1 MTVPWRT
8 PNAPTPAL
16 ACGMSNSLPRWVG
29 VCALLVVTAACA
41 EKEADDGF
49 LRGSGLQIRE
59 LPVAAK
65 VAIYDAAVKTAF
77 DVGPELT
84 LLLDPRLLPR
94 TKGLGPGAPVPKNV
108 VDALRERGIIKG
120 TCQAPE
126 ETSKEAARC
135 DVANPGYIVRFSDVF
150 RMAGDSVQVHV
161 AVERYNTATSANAEV
176 MRFEKAYQV
185 VGSGES
191 WRVVRQGRVS
201 LGTGREKAPGI

>member
-8 PNAPTPAL
+8 PGAATPAL
-16 ACGMSNSLPRWVG
+16 ACGMSNSFPRWVA
-29 VCALLVVTAACA
+29 VCVLLVVMAGCA
-41 EKEADDGF
+41 EQNADDGF

-59 LPVAAK
+59 LPVPAR
-65 VAIYDAAVKTAF
+65 VAIYDTAVKTAF
-77 DVGPELT
+77 DVGPGLT

-94 TKGLGPGAPVPKNV
+94 TKGLGPGAPVPKDV
-108 VDALRERGIIKG
+108 ADALQRRGIVQG

-126 ETSKEAARC
+126 EGSKEAARC

-150 RMAGDSVQVHV
+150 RMAGDSVQVHI
-161 AVERYNTATSANAEV
+161 AVERYNTSTSAKAEV

>member
-8 PNAPTPAL
+8 PDAPPRAL
-16 ACGMSNSLPRWVG
+16 AFGMSNLLARWTAVG
-29 VCALLVVTAACA
+29 ALLVVAMGCV
-41 EKEADDGF
+41 EKEPDDGF
-49 LRGSGLQIRE
+49 LRGAGLQVRK
-59 LPVAAK
+59 LPVPAT

-77 DVGPELT
+77 DVGPELI
-84 LLLDPRLLPR
+84 LMLDPRLLPR
-94 TKGLGPGAPVPKNV
+94 TKGLGPGAPVPKDV
-108 VDALRERGIIKG
+108 ADALRRRGIVQG

-126 ETSKEAARC
+126 ETSQEAARC

-150 RMAGDSVQVHV
+150 QMTGDSVQVHV
-161 AVERYNTATSANAEV
+161 AVERYNTSTSANAEV

-201 LGTGREKAPGI
+201 LGAGREKAPGI